1 MHQAQTDQTTHQNNI
16 VNILP
21 IKITSPKKQ
30 GFKLYERRSTNLK
43 NTLMINT
50 LIPNFQS
57 AFGFSP
63 RHQEI
68 ISPSLLNFQSL
79 TLNPVMPL
87 NDYPFDKLAVSPS
100 LGNSSSEE
108 DRAIAEKGFYLH
120 PSSRATTTPRDQE
133 PRLLPLFSVTSPR
146 VSGSSS

>member
-1 MHQAQTDQTTHQNNI
+1 MLGVTELRNLLCHEKWKKSNRISLMIIKRSMTDVVRGYFPHATNAKDFLKFI
-16 VNILP
+16 EE
-21 IKITSPKKQ
+21 KYKESPKT
-30 GFKLYERRSTNLK
+30 ET
-43 NTLMINT
+43 
-50 LIPNFQS
+50 
-57 AFGFSP
+57 A
-63 RHQEI
+63 
-68 ISPSLLNFQSL
+68 
-79 TLNPVMPL
+79 
-87 NDYPFDKLAVSPS
+87 SPS